1 MGSVRYGGS
10 GDPARTLRLLWA
22 GEAPRRPG
30 TPGPKPALS
39 VNAIVEA
46 AIAIA
51 DEHGDA
57 SISMRAV
64 AGRLGCTAMALY
76 THVGGRGELL
86 DLMYDRVHAT
96 LRPPGRGSWPERAG
110 EWAEALLDL
119 YVLHPWAGEVSF
131 ARPVLGPHEQQA
143 METLLEALQ
152 PAGLSWPDATAVV
165 SALFSLVR
173 ATARTVSEARAA
185 EAETAQSDP
194 DWWRARMQA
203 LAEVVPD
210 FADRFPRWT
219 AFTAAGGPVPAERG
233 ADPQTPL
240 MERAARRTFRRGV
253 ELLLTGARSSARGGC
268 PDPLKSGSGSFD
280 HRSDGQRPAHCS
292 IARPREAGE

>member
-1 MGSVRYGGS
+1 
-10 GDPARTLRLLWA
+10 
-22 GEAPRRPG
+22 
-30 TPGPKPALS
+30 
-39 VNAIVEA
+39 
-46 AIAIA
+46 
-51 DEHGDA
+51 
-57 SISMRAV
+57 
-64 AGRLGCTAMALY
+64 MALY

-110 EWAEALLDL
+110 DWAEALLDL
-119 YVLHPWAGEVSF
+119 YVRHPWAGEVSF

-143 METLLEALQ
+143 METLLEVLQ
-152 PAGLSWPDATAVV
+152 PAGLPWQDATAVV

-173 ATARTVSEARAA
+173 ATARTVCEARAA

-203 LAEVVPD
+203 LAEVAPD
-210 FADRFPRWT
+210 FAARFPRWM
-219 AFTAAGGPVPAERG
+219 ALAAAGGPIPVETG

-253 ELLLTGARSSARGGC
+253 ELLLAGAEV
-268 PDPLKSGSGSFD
+268 
-280 HRSDGQRPAHCS
+280 QRPGGA
-292 IARPREAGE
+292 APTR